1 MKQILVLGAGRS
13 SYSLIRYLLNNAQ
26 AQNWAVV
33 VGDFDENI
41 AKEKI
46 DNHPSGRAIRFDAH
60 ETAVCDQWVSQSDL
74 VISLLPPALHY
85 LAAQSAVRFGK
96 SFLTASYISPE
107 IKALDAQARANKVL
121 IMNELGLDPGIDHL
135 SAMQIIEKLKAE
147 GANILSF
154 LSYTGGLI
162 APESDNNPWNYKFTW
177 NPRNVVIAGQ
187 GTAKYLQNGQYKYV
201 PYHRLFSTLEHF
213 KVDKYGEFEGYPNRD
228 SLQYKEVYG
237 LQNIATLM
245 RGTLRRAGFCDSWN
259 VFVQLG
265 MTDDSYK
272 MENSEQLT
280 FRQFLNSFLPFHPT
294 WSLEEKLANFLGVSA
309 NADMMHKLQWLG
321 VFKNT
326 PIGMPH
332 ATPAQILQKL
342 LEEKWKLSE
351 NDKDMVVMLHRF
363 EYELKGKKYCL
374 ESSMVLEGENT
385 VDTAMAQTVGLPL
398 GIGAKLILQDRIKLK
413 GVQLPVSPE
422 IYEPILAE
430 LQSFGVKFKEKIT
443 EIE

>member
-26 AQNWAVV
+26 AQNWAIV

-96 SFLTASYISPE
+96 SFLTASYVSPE
-107 IKALDAQARANKVL
+107 IKALDSQAKANNVL

-135 SAMQIIEKLKAE
+135 SAIQIIEKLKAE

-177 NPRNVVIAGQ
+177 NPRNVVVAGQ

-213 KVDKYGEFEGYPNRD
+213 NLDIYGEFEGYPNRD

-237 LQNIATLM
+237 LQNIGTLI

-280 FRQFLNSFLPFHPT
+280 FRQFLNSYLPFHPT

-321 VFKNT
+321 VFKNV
-326 PIGMPH
+326 PIGMPN

-342 LEEKWKLSE
+342 LEEKWKLGE

-374 ESSMVLEGENT
+374 ESSMVLEGKNT
-385 VDTAMAQTVGLPL
+385 IDTAMAQTVGLPL
-398 GIGAKLILQDRIKLK
+398 GIGAKLILQDRIKFK
-413 GVQLPVSPE
+413 GVQLPVYPE

-430 LQSFGVKFKEKIT
+430 LQSFGIKFTEKIT

>member
-46 DNHPSGRAIRFDAH
+46 DNHPNGRAIRFDAH

-96 SFLTASYISPE
+96 SFLTASYVSPE
-107 IKALDAQARANKVL
+107 IKALDAQARASNVL

-147 GANILSF
+147 GANIISF

-177 NPRNVVIAGQ
+177 NPRNVVVAGQ
-187 GTAKYLQNGQYKYV
+187 GTAKYLQNGLYKYV

-213 KVDKYGEFEGYPNRD
+213 HVDQYGEFEGYPNRD

-237 LQNIATLM
+237 LQNISTLI

-259 VFVQLG
+259 IFVQLG
-265 MTDDSYK
+265 MTDDTYK

-280 FRQFLNSFLPFHPT
+280 FRQFLNSYLPFHPT

-321 VFKNT
+321 VFKNI

-342 LEEKWKLSE
+342 LEEKWKLGE
-351 NDKDMVVMLHRF
+351 NDKDMVVMLHQF
-363 EYELKGKKYCL
+363 EYELKGKKYRL
-374 ESSMVLEGENT
+374 ESSMVLEGKST
-385 VDTAMAQTVGLPL
+385 IDTAMAQTVGLPL
-398 GIGAKLILQDRIKLK
+398 GIGAKLILQDRIKSK
-413 GVQLPVSPE
+413 GVQLPVDPE

-430 LQSFGVKFKEKIT
+430 LQSFGIKFKEKIT
-443 EIE
+443 EIV